1 VREELKRTQQA
12 LEADAGV
19 TAEPAAADAGAER
32 AGGGAGALASKAQ
45 ARTKKAD
52 DYHARHAEW
61 VAQFNELTGNECAG
75 GAGGV
80 KWAAVR
86 AWQQKHWQLN
96 NLLADGLVGPKTLEA
111 AKLLKK
117 QTAGAKDDKKDAAG
131 AKESDGAEAK
141 QHAEPEAGPGAA
153 DGAEAAADKPKLD
166 DEAEEAAE
174 PAGATDSDA
183 KLPASGAAHAKPGK
197 HASLADFN
205 AMLQKIEKVL
215 SDWKQPAGSEGLPQ
229 TALAKAN
236 GQEVKDPTKEAT
248 PHGAMMQHLGEYRAE
263 IANLTPDVWER
274 LGTPEKR
281 AEVLTSA
288 LNKTL
293 ATEQVRPVDDETAK
307 LSGQDAHFTPDT
319 WIMTV
324 NAAKLARGRVSVG
337 DIESAGSD
345 VFHEGKH
352 AEQRF
357 SVARMMARQAM
368 EAKTEITPAVIKD
381 ISQKSHIHA
390 DAVTDA
396 VDVERKQ
403 PMTPGSPEQKDAGAF
418 LDDTVTHHDEHSST
432 EKTAKLINTIGL
444 EASSLF
450 HSLDAKDQAAMRAT
464 WEAYRVR
471 MFKVFDAYQRLPV
484 EKDAFAAEKELGLSK
499 AQ

>member
-1 VREELKRTQQA
+1 VREEVKRTQQA
-12 LEADAGV
+12 LEAEPAV
-19 TAEPAAADAGAER
+19 APEPAAADANAV
-32 AGGGAGALASKAQ
+32 GGGAGALAGKAQ
-45 ARTKKAD
+45 ARAKKAD

-61 VAQFNELTGNECAG
+61 VAEFNALTGNECAG

-80 KWAAVR
+80 RWAAVR

-117 QTAGAKDDKKDAAG
+117 QTGGTKDDKKDAAAEKD
-131 AKESDGAEAK
+131 AKGGDDK
-141 QHAEPEAGPGAA
+141 QHAEHEPKPGAA

-166 DEAEEAAE
+166 DEAGDASE
-174 PAGATDSDA
+174 PAAASDG
-183 KLPASGAAHAKPGK
+183 KLPPPGAAHAKSGK
-197 HASLADFN
+197 HASVGDFK

-236 GQEVKDPTKEAT
+236 GQEVKDPTKDAT

-263 IANLTPDVWER
+263 IANLTPHVWER
-274 LGTPEKR
+274 LGTPEQR
-281 AEVLTSA
+281 AGALTAA
-288 LNKTL
+288 LNRSL
-293 ATEQVRPVDDETAK
+293 ATEQVRPVDDEVAK
-307 LSGQDAHFTPDT
+307 LSGQDAHFTPDSWT
-319 WIMTV
+319 MTV
-324 NAAKLARGRVSVG
+324 NVTKLARTRVSVG

-357 SVARMMARQAM
+357 SVARMMARQAID
-368 EAKTEITPAVIKD
+368 AKQEITPAVID
-381 ISQKSHIHA
+381 GIQDKSHINFKA
-390 DAVTDA
+390 VEDAVA
-396 VDVERKQ
+396 VERKQ
-403 PMTPGSPEQKDAGAF
+403 PMTPGSPEQKDAATF
-418 LDDTVTHHDEHSST
+418 LDDTVTHHEEHNST
-432 EKTAKLINTIGL
+432 EKTAKLVNTLGPQ
-444 EASSLF
+444 ASQLF

-464 WEAYRVR
+464 WEEYRVR

-484 EKDAFAAEKELGLSK
+484 EKDAFAAEKELGLNK
-499 AQ
+499 PPQ

>member
-1 VREELKRTQQA
+1 MKEELKRTQQA

-19 TAEPAAADAGAER
+19 AAEPAAADANAKQ
-32 AGGGAGALASKAQ
+32 GGAGALAGKAQ
-45 ARTKKAD
+45 ARAKKAD

-61 VAQFNELTGNECAG
+61 VAEFNELTGNECAG
-75 GAGGV
+75 GTGGV

-117 QTAGAKDDKKDAAG
+117 QAGSAKDEKKDAAAANDAEG
-131 AKESDGAEAK
+131 ADAK
-141 QHAEPEAGPGAA
+141 QHAKIEPAAGAA

-166 DEAEEAAE
+166 DEAEEASE
-174 PAGATDSDA
+174 PVAANDSDS
-183 KLPASGAAHAKPGK
+183 KLPATADSHPKPGK
-197 HASLADFN
+197 HASLGDFK
-205 AMLQKIEKVL
+205 AELQKIDKIL
-215 SDWKQPAGSEGLPQ
+215 SEWKPPAASEDLPQ

-263 IANLTPDVWER
+263 IANLTPSVWEG
-274 LGTPEKR
+274 LATPEKR
-281 AEVLTSA
+281 ADALTSA
-288 LNKTL
+288 LNKSL
-293 ATEQVRPVDDETAK
+293 ATEQVRPVADETAK

-319 WIMTV
+319 WTMTV
-324 NAAKLARGRVSVG
+324 NVTKLARSRVSVG

-368 EAKTEITPAVIKD
+368 DAKTEVTPAVID
-381 ISQKSHIHA
+381 GIAQKSHIEAKAVA
-390 DAVTDA
+390 DAVA
-396 VDVERKQ
+396 VERKQ
-403 PMTPGSPEQKDAGAF
+403 PMTPGSPEQKDAAAF
-418 LDDTVTHHDEHSST
+418 LDDTVTHHEEHHST
-432 EKTAKLINTIGL
+432 ETTAKLINTLGPK
-444 EASSLF
+444 ASALF
-450 HSLDAKDQAAMRAT
+450 HALDAKDQAAMRAT
-464 WEAYRVR
+464 WEEYRAR